1 MKEEKSFCLKA
12 LFLALMKIWKEK
24 KTCTLKKYKHQQNAL
39 LCTCESVLSFF
50 ICYVLLWDIIVFTQ
64 KYALG
69 NYYVNESLSM
79 GQSSTCT
86 AVHVCVTTYTLC
98 FTSVVISCLC
108 MCANGLNQQ
117 LCLFALQWPE
127 CFEMKLSSIR
137 WIYMDLLWRLTY
149 LLSLF
154 LFSVV
159 W

>member
-24 KTCTLKKYKHQQNAL
+24 QTCTLKKYKHQQNAL
-39 LCTCESVLSFF
+39 LCTCESILSFF

-79 GQSSTCT
+79 GQSSTCLCYNLYFMFYFSCDILF
-86 AVHVCVTTYTLC
+86 VYVCKWFKSTTL
-98 FTSVVISCLC
+98 FVCLT
-108 MCANGLNQQ
+108 MTRMFWNEIIQH
-117 LCLFALQWPE
+117 
-127 CFEMKLSSIR
+127 KVD
-137 WIYMDLLWRLTY
+137 MDLLWRLTY